1 MKMSFLMD
9 INRAQ
14 KNPNKCGEI
23 RLFRFPLQ
31 QFSPV
36 VNLNEHDT
44 ATNRVQV
51 IQINANAVSNTLD
64 KMWVNRTRVWRI
76 FYYLVNFH

>member
-1 MKMSFLMD
+1 MKSNVMKMSFLMD

-36 VNLNEHDT
+36 VNLNSET
-44 ATNRVQV
+44 
-51 IQINANAVSNTLD
+51 
-64 KMWVNRTRVWRI
+64 
-76 FYYLVNFH
+76 